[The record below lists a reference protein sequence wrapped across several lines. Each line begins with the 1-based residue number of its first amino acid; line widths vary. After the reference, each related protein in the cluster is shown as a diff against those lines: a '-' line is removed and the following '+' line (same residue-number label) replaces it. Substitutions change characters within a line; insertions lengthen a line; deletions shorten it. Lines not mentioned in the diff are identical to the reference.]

1 MPMLCWSSL
10 VACKL
15 ARVSLAVV
23 LVALTSARAAAQM
36 PLPSDRWFI
45 DVNFGLQSGSRTFSE
60 ISRPIIYDEPASVT
74 TSHKVEGLKALVDLG
89 GGIRFGGNLGAGAAY
104 VRFEGDDAGQTT
116 ARVPHPVQF
125 NQPRTAVF
133 AAEELQH
140 VESALHFFAL
150 WDLPLSERIG
160 VAVFA
165 GPSLVTVKQDV
176 VTGIVLGAEEPPFA
190 RAAIA
195 SVASDERTDTAFGIN
210 LGADVAYFLTPAIGF
225 GMTIR
230 FVRASVDLGPEGS
243 ALHGLD
249 AGGIQFGFGA
259 RLRFRK

>member
-1 MPMLCWSSL
+1 MLSWSFL
-10 VACKL
+10 VGNKL
-15 ARVSLAVV
+15 ARLSLGVV
-23 LVALTSARAAAQM
+23 LVAVTSARAAAQM
-36 PLPSDRWFI
+36 PLPSDRFFI
-45 DVNFGLQSGSRTFSE
+45 DVNFGLQPGTRTFSE
-60 ISRPIIYDEPASVT
+60 VSTPIIYDEPASVT
-74 TSHKVEGLKALVDLG
+74 TAHKVEGLKALLDLG
-89 GGIRFGGNLGAGAAY
+89 GGIRFGGNLGAGATY
-104 VRFEGDDAGQTT
+104 VRFEGKDNGETT

-230 FVRASVDLGPEGS
+230 YVNASVDLGPEGS

>member
-1 MPMLCWSSL
+1 MPSQPFP
-10 VACKL
+10 VACNL
-15 ARVSLAVV
+15 ARVGLAALLLVV
-23 LVALTSARAAAQM
+23 CAVRAGAQVQ
-36 PLPSDRWFI
+36 LPSDRWFI
-45 DVNFGLQSGSRTFSE
+45 DVNFGLQPGSRTFSE
-60 ISRPIIYDEPASVT
+60 ITRPIIYDEPATVT
-74 TSHKVEGLKALVDLG
+74 TAHKVEGLKALLDLG

-104 VRFEGDDAGQTT
+104 VRFDGSDNGETT

-133 AAEELQH
+133 AAEELKH

-160 VAVFA
+160 VALFA

-195 SVASDERTDTAFGIN
+195 SVASAERTDTAFGIN
-210 LGADVAYFLTPAIGF
+210 LGTDVAYFLTPAIGF

-230 FVRASVDLGPEGS
+230 YVKASVDLGPEGS
-243 ALHGLD
+243 ALNGLD
-249 AGGIQFGFGA
+249 AGGFQFGFGA

>member
-1 MPMLCWSSL
+1 MLSWSFP
-10 VACKL
+10 VGCKL
-15 ARVSLAVV
+15 ARLGLAVV
-23 LVALTSARAAAQM
+23 IAALAAAPAAAQM

-45 DVNFGLQSGSRTFSE
+45 DVNFGLQPGSRTFSE
-60 ISRPIIYDEPASVT
+60 ISTPIIYDEPASVT
-74 TSHKVEGLKALVDLG
+74 TAHKVEGLKALLDLG

-104 VRFEGDDAGQTT
+104 VRFEGSDNGETT

-133 AAEELQH
+133 AAEALQH
-140 VESALHFFAL
+140 VESALHLFAL

-165 GPSLVTVKQDV
+165 GPSLVTVKQDI

-195 SVASDERTDTAFGIN
+195 SLATAERTDTAFGIN
-210 LGADVAYFLTPAIGF
+210 LGTDVAYFMTPAIGF

-230 FVRASVDLGPEGS
+230 YVKASVDLGPEGS
-243 ALHGLD
+243 ALNGLD
-249 AGGIQFGFGA
+249 AGGWQFGFGA